1 MKQYK
6 SVKEFEN
13 DLKNECRKYL
23 TTFAIEYCSKAA
35 DELTKTAKY
44 AIDEF
49 YNDYNERYYKR
60 TDNLRENSYKRY
72 YKNHGKRVVGG
83 VYIGSDYM
91 DTYYK
96 KTQDGLIERDPFL
109 VASTAWESG
118 LHGIYG
124 WHTEDGNKGV
134 VPIDIVNEK
143 MKDKKFLSNL
153 EKSALT
159 KAMSQ
164 KYEILSYILK

>member
-1 MKQYK
+1 MKKYR
-6 SVKEFEN
+6 SVEEFER

-35 DELTKTAKY
+35 DELTNTAKY
-44 AIDEF
+44 AIEEF
-49 YNDYNERYYKR
+49 YRDYNPNWYDR
-60 TDNLRENSYKRY
+60 TNNLKDNSYKRY
-72 YKNHGKRVVGG
+72 YKNHGKRVIGG

-91 DTYYK
+91 DNYYK
-96 KTQDGLIERDPFL
+96 KTKNGLIERDPFL

-124 WHTEDGNKGV
+124 WHTEDGKNGV
-134 VPIDIVNEK
+134 VPIDIVNKK
-143 MKDKKFLSNL
+143 MKDKKFLENL
-153 EKSALT
+153 EESAYK

-164 KYEILSYILK
+164 NYEILSYILK